1 MVVHFR
7 ISLYNNYVSFK
18 ILLLLKKKKK
28 KKKKKKVCMYLSSPI
43 MIIIKLII
51 LNLARANVRA
61 IMSRYC
67 PQDYF

>member
-1 MVVHFR
+1 M
-7 ISLYNNYVSFK
+7 SLYQLCYYVM
-18 ILLLLKKKKK
+18 
-28 KKKKKKVCMYLSSPI
+28 CMYLSSPI
-43 MIIIKLII
+43 IIIIKLII